1 VANWAGI
8 KIKNQFICCGLFFF
22 YFLFFFVSIV
32 TAIPV
37 PDGRQIQIIKWPEK
51 RRNSALNQ
59 EDLSV
64 QGKRFVC
71 ANVQA

>member
-1 VANWAGI
+1 VANRAGI
-8 KIKNQFICCGLFFF
+8 EIKKSIYMLWFGFNFICL
-22 YFLFFFVSIV
+22 VSIV